1 MDDPCECNCVVC
13 VFIASNPEG
22 TRNTPN
28 HVMIQNLSR
37 ILALVV
43 LFHPLNKT

>member
-1 MDDPCECNCVVC
+1 MNVIVVC
-13 VFIASNPEG
+13 VCVYDGLASNPEG
-22 TRNTPN
+22 IRNTPN

-43 LFHPLNKT
+43 LFQPLNKT